1 METTLHSRNMQK
13 ENYAQV
19 RHEIQADSLQGISI
33 LQVPALKYWVDIKKV
48 ALCLDNVF
56 DCLFSNHIK

>member
-1 METTLHSRNMQK
+1 MQK
-13 ENYAQV
+13 EI
-19 RHEIQADSLQGISI
+19 HADSLQGISI

-56 DCLFSNHIK
+56 DCLFGNHIK